1 MQELKE
7 LVLLFRQG
15 AAMSG
20 ALRTYLLEPGSKTEQ
35 LFEAIANSTVGTDGE
50 AIALVYPDSPDSQS
64 RYNTLKSRLKDKII
78 QAILLSDASGI
89 ETTDRQKAYIELSK
103 RWAAACTLFAKGAV
117 VSGIE
122 LSETLLK
129 KSRKFEFTEMT
140 ISILHKLC
148 NYYAIQYGAAKKFEE
163 SRSLISVYQS
173 VWAAENE
180 AEDTLN
186 ELSAIYKSSRE
197 ERLAAA
203 ANVGAV
209 YQKIARV
216 MAGSNSYRL
225 HLSGR
230 MLHISELMYRSDY
243 ATAAAECQSAIAFFR
258 QQKYK
263 CSVPSQL
270 FNYHLI
276 VCQIQL
282 KQFDEGQTTIRGQQS
297 AFEPGSWN
305 WYKFQ
310 ELLFLLSM
318 HTGRYDVAYQLQSV
332 AIRHKSFDKMP
343 EMLQE
348 SWRIY
353 EAYTQ
358 FLIKAG
364 HVLPEAGTKA
374 YKSAKFLNEVPRFSK
389 DKRGANVPI
398 LFARILHD
406 IADGKFDRL
415 ADSTEA
421 LAKYTSRYL
430 RDDNQLRS
438 NCFINML
445 IQVPEG
451 NMHRE
456 AVSRKAEKFVERLK
470 ETPVQIAD
478 QPFELEIIPY
488 ETLWEMVLGLLGKK
502 G

>member
-20 ALRTYLLEPGSKTEQ
+20 GLRTYLLEPGSKTEQ
-35 LFEAIANSTVGTDGE
+35 LFDAIANSTVNTDGE
-50 AIALVYPDSPDSQS
+50 AIALVYPGSPDAQS

-78 QAILLSDASGI
+78 QAVLLSDASGI

-117 VSGIE
+117 TSGIE
-122 LSETLLK
+122 LSEVLLK
-129 KSRKFEFTEMT
+129 KSRKFEFTELT

-148 NYYAIQYGAAKKFEE
+148 NHYAIQFGAAKKFGEC
-163 SRSLISVYQS
+163 RSLVSTYQA

-186 ELSAIYKSSRE
+186 DLSAGYKATRE
-197 ERLAAA
+197 ERLAGASTAA
-203 ANVGAV
+203 AV
-209 YQKIARV
+209 YQKVAPL
-216 MAGSNSYRL
+216 MASSNAYRL

-230 MLHISELMYRSDY
+230 MLHISELIYRSEY
-243 ATAAAECQSAIAFFR
+243 AAAASECKSAIDFFG

-282 KQFDEGQTTIRGQQS
+282 KQFDEGQTTIRGQQA

-318 HTGRYDVAYQLQSV
+318 HTGRYDAAYQLKSA
-332 AIRHKSFDKMP
+332 AIRHKSFEKMP

-353 EAYTQ
+353 EAYAQ
-358 FLIKAG
+358 FLVKTG
-364 HVLPEAGTKA
+364 HVSPESGAKTYKA
-374 YKSAKFLNEVPRFSK
+374 AKFLNEVPQFSK

-456 AVSRKAEKFVERLK
+456 AVGRKAEKFVERLK

-488 ETLWEMVLGLLGKK
+488 ETLWEMVLTLLGKK